1 MGRKRKKIT
10 IKKVTIEDAGAKGK
24 SITRL
29 ENGLVLFVE
38 GAVPGDVCDV
48 LVHKKRKSFRSQVYS
63 SYFWNKYRV
72 FKTINELRK

>member
-38 GAVPGDVCDV
+38 G
-48 LVHKKRKSFRSQVYS
+48 FIYQ
-63 SYFWNKYRV
+63 
-72 FKTINELRK
+72 ELKCKNTRR